1 MADNL
6 IGFQF
11 YSGQHDTGCSTLL
24 SAEAGQD
31 AWISV
36 LIAGVMGVLI
46 GVLVVS
52 LGLRFPKRIWWSTV
66 LTCLAPGLDG

>member
-1 MADNL
+1 MG
-6 IGFQF
+6 IEQGKI
-11 YSGQHDTGCSTLL
+11 SGWQTILLVSNSILASMILVVPALL

-52 LGLRFPKRIWWSTV
+52 LGLRFPKKK
-66 LTCLAPGLDG
+66 